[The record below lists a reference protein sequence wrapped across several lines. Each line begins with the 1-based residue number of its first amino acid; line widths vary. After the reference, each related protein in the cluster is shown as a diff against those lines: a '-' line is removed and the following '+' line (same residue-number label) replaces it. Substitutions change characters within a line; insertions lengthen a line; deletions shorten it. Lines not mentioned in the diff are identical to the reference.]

1 MLVKMLQT
9 RRGMDDDYIVR
20 QYHAGYVYDIKG
32 RLAHILIYQGYA
44 VGQHRKDFPYIYREE
59 GNEQ

>member
-20 QYHAGYVYDIKG
+20 QYRQGYVYDIKG
-32 RLAHILIYQGYA
+32 RLAHILIYQGFA
-44 VGQHRKDFPYIYREE
+44 RGQNRKNFPYIYREE
-59 GNEQ
+59 GNE